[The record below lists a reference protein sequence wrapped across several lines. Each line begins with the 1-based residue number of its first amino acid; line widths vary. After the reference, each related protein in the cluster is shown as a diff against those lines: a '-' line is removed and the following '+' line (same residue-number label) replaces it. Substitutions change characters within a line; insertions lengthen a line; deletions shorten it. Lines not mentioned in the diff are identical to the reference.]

1 MQQQR
6 RLSVLL
12 LLLLLGLITTQ
23 TQTQQLP
30 GLVTEPRTCVPI
42 VYGAPCVAEAARSPS
57 PPSPHLDRPE
67 HGLPTTPTPIDHQ
80 PFPPPSPPL
89 PPPSPLLP
97 PPLSP
102 PSRSAAAAP
111 SRLSLLLAILLLT
124 AATLLAG

>member
-42 VYGAPCVAEAARSPS
+42 VYGAPCV
-57 PPSPHLDRPE
+57 
-67 HGLPTTPTPIDHQ
+67 G
-80 PFPPPSPPL
+80 
-89 PPPSPLLP
+89 
-97 PPLSP
+97 
-102 PSRSAAAAP
+102 
-111 SRLSLLLAILLLT
+111 LLT
-124 AATLLAG
+124 ASSIFNTTRLDTTLRKNNARTSSTVISEKDKQ